1 MSMPSQLSEQTL
13 ESRTEPQAPG
23 LLARQLKHHVRNVLH
38 RMAVEIYRNPGLK
51 SASWGRESAEQ
62 LVSRLCLAAEVSD
75 QLLDFHSDAAS
86 LAERLRSLGRNI
98 VAVLGSPGQEIGLDV
113 LVKVDFPF
121 ALRGILL
128 RAANEMIGNA
138 VRHGMAERRAGRI
151 EIVISESAERELV
164 LVVRDDGWGLLPL
177 AIEGEGSQL
186 IRGLSAPYRGKYT
199 LRRCGDW
206 TESVLTLPRECGD
219 PDASSP
225 A

>member
-1 MSMPSQLSEQTL
+1 MSMPSNLGEHAL
-13 ESRTEPQAPG
+13 ESRTEPQTPG
-23 LLARQLKHHVRNVLH
+23 LLARQLRHHVRNVLQ

-51 SASWGRESAEQ
+51 SSSRGRESAEQ

-98 VAVLGSPGQEIGLDV
+98 VAVPGSPGQEIDLDV
-113 LVKVDFPF
+113 LVEADCPF
-121 ALRGILL
+121 TLRGIVL

-138 VRHGMAERRAGRI
+138 VRHGLAERRAGRI
-151 EIVISESAERELV
+151 EIAISESEEREVV

-177 AIEGEGSQL
+177 AVEGEGSDS

-206 TESVLTLPRECGD
+206 TESVLTLARQCRD
-219 PDASSP
+219 PDTSNP